1 MAEARAAYRSLFRSL
16 SKHVSPDAGS
26 KWHTFARKEFNRLA
40 KVGDPVAMQQA
51 LQTAKDYADLVSSIQ
66 SHKVRHMTSEIT
78 RYCSR
83 ETCFALFFLE
93 SKPGGHNVPP
103 TVAVFHCRWDALYF

>member
-66 SHKVRHMTSEIT
+66 SHKELLLSYNIGLD
-78 RYCSR
+78 R
-83 ETCFALFFLE
+83 EKTQMEGVHRTAARVGLQ
-93 SKPGGHNVPP
+93 VPKQP
-103 TVAVFHCRWDALYF
+103 WH